1 MSSLTIKSFES
12 YQIPAGWRNWLILC
26 VESPDGILGFSEF
39 TDSNSSQATLMT
51 AIDEIGNLL
60 KNRKFNSI
68 EEIVLNL
75 RHKYRQAL
83 PGIMFKAI
91 SAFENALWD
100 LKSKSDGKLI
110 SSYFPSSNLA
120 LTNQNF
126 KCYWSHCPTTRIRA
140 SEHIGLNPIQNY
152 DDLVELGIE
161 ISKLKFLAFKTNLVQ
176 VTPSPAVLMPGFN
189 RNFDLATRN
198 IPNNYPESF
207 RNVLESI
214 VKESNNFEIIID
226 FNFNLNYDNFI
237 SIQDS
242 LHGLKIKWL
251 EIDFDDFD
259 LYEQILKHKQFPV
272 CTGENVL
279 GIYNYNNILNDDRIE
294 IISID
299 LLWNGLQESLKIAE
313 KAIARNKKIA
323 VHNYCGSL
331 ATSMALVFLS
341 MLPPD
346 SIELLEYDYDDVNWR
361 DTIVSNPAKFSDGSL
376 EYIPGLGWNNDFLP
390 NKLNLWN

>member
-1 MSSLTIKSFES
+1 MSSLTVKSFKS

-26 VESPDGILGFSEF
+26 IESPDGILGFSEF

-100 LKSKSDGKLI
+100 LKSKSDCKLI

-152 DDLVELGIE
+152 DDLVELVKE

-176 VTPSPAVLMPGFN
+176 VTPSPAVFMPGFN

-226 FNFNLNYDNFI
+226 FNFNLDYDNFI

-259 LYEQILKHKQFPV
+259 LYEQIISHKQFPV

-279 GIYNYNNILNDDRIE
+279 GIYNYSNILNDDRID

-299 LLWNGLQESLKIAE
+299 ILWNGLQESLKIAE

-341 MLPPD
+341 MLPTD

-361 DTIVSNPAKFSDGSL
+361 DTIVSNPAKFSNGSL

>member
-1 MSSLTIKSFES
+1 MSSLTVKSFDS
-12 YQIPAGWRNWLILC
+12 YQIPAGWRNWLILSI
-26 VESPDGILGFSEF
+26 ESHEGVLGFSEF
-39 TDSNSSQATLMT
+39 TDSNSSEATLMT
-51 AIDEIGNLL
+51 AINEIGNLL

-83 PGIMFKAI
+83 PGIIFKAI

-110 SSYFPSSNLA
+110 SSYFSSPNLA
-120 LTNQNF
+120 LKNQSFN
-126 KCYWSHCPTTRIRA
+126 CYWSHCPTTRIRA

-152 DDLVELGIE
+152 NDLAELGKE
-161 ISKLKFLAFKTNLVQ
+161 ISKLKFLAIKTNLVQ
-176 VTPSPAVLMPGFN
+176 IAPSPAVLMPGFN
-189 RNFDLATRN
+189 KNFDLITKN

-207 RNVLESI
+207 RNILESI
-214 VKESNNFEIIID
+214 TKESNNFEIIID
-226 FNFNLNYDNFI
+226 FNFNLDYNNFI

-251 EIDFDDFD
+251 EIDFDDIE
-259 LYEQILKHKQFPV
+259 LYEQILGQKQFPV
-272 CTGENVL
+272 CTGENIL
-279 GIYNYNNILNDDRIE
+279 GVYNYNNILNDDRID

-313 KAIARNKKIA
+313 KAISRNKKIA

-341 MLPPD
+341 MLPND
-346 SIELLEYDYDDVNWR
+346 SIELLEYDYDDVSWR
-361 DTIVSNPAKFSDGSL
+361 DTIVSNPAKFNNGSL

-390 NKLNLWN
+390 NELIL

>member
-1 MSSLTIKSFES
+1 MSSITVKFFKS

-26 VESPDGILGFSEF
+26 IESPDGVLGFSEF
-39 TDSNSSQATLMT
+39 TDSNSSEATLMT
-51 AIDEIGNLL
+51 AINEIGNLL

-110 SSYFPSSNLA
+110 SSYFPSPNLA
-120 LTNQNF
+120 LKNQSF
-126 KCYWSHCPTTRIRA
+126 DCYWSHCPTTRIRA
-140 SEHIGLNPIQNY
+140 SEHIGLKPIQNHG
-152 DDLVELGIE
+152 DLVELGKE

-176 VTPSPAVLMPGFN
+176 IVPSPAVLMPGFN
-189 RNFDLATRN
+189 KNFDLVAKN
-198 IPNNYPESF
+198 IPENYPENF
-207 RNVLESI
+207 RNILESI
-214 VKESNNFEIIID
+214 FNESNNFEIIID
-226 FNFNLNYDNFI
+226 FNFNLDYNNFI
-237 SIQDS
+237 AIQDS
-242 LHGLKIKWL
+242 LRGLKVKWL
-251 EIDFDDFD
+251 EIDFDDLD
-259 LYEQILKHKQFPV
+259 LYEQILRNKHLPV
-272 CTGENVL
+272 CTGENIL
-279 GIYNYNNILNDDRIE
+279 GIYNYNNILNDDRID

-299 LLWNGLQESLKIAE
+299 LLWNGLHESLKIAE

-341 MLPPD
+341 MLPND
-346 SIELLEYDYDDVNWR
+346 SIELLEYDYDDVSWR
-361 DTIVSNPAKFSDGSL
+361 DTIVSNPAKFSNGSL

-390 NKLNLWN
+390 NKLNS

>member
-1 MSSLTIKSFES
+1 MSSLNIKSFSS

-26 VESPDGILGFSEF
+26 VESHDGVLGFSEF
-39 TDSNSSQATLMT
+39 TDSNSSEATLMT
-51 AIDEIGNLL
+51 AINEIGNLL
-60 KNRKFNSI
+60 KNKKFNSI

-100 LKSKSDGKLI
+100 LKSKIDGELI
-110 SSYFPSSNLA
+110 SSYFSSSNLV
-120 LTNQNF
+120 LESQSF

-140 SEHIGLNPIQNY
+140 SEHIGINSIQNS
-152 DDLVELGIE
+152 DDLVELGKE
-161 ISKLKFLAFKTNLVQ
+161 ISKLKFSAFKTNLVQ
-176 VTPSPAVLMPGFN
+176 ITPSPAVLMPGFN
-189 RNFDLATRN
+189 KNFDLITKS
-198 IPNNYPESF
+198 IPKNYSENF
-207 RNVLESI
+207 RSI
-214 VKESNNFEIIID
+214 LDSIINESNKFEVIID
-226 FNFNLNYDNFI
+226 FNYNLDYSNFI
-237 SIQDS
+237 SIQNS

-251 EIDFDDFD
+251 EIDFDDIE
-259 LYEQILKHKQFPV
+259 LYEQVLRNKQFPI
-272 CTGENVL
+272 CTGENIL
-279 GIYNYNNILNDDRIE
+279 GVYNYENILNDDRID

-341 MLPPD
+341 MLPTD
-346 SIELLEYDYDDVNWR
+346 SIELLEYDYDDVSWR
-361 DTIVSNPAKFSDGSL
+361 DTIVSNPTKFSNGSL
-376 EYIPGLGWNNDFLP
+376 EYIPGQGWNNNFLP
-390 NKLNLWN
+390 NKLIS

>member
-1 MSSLTIKSFES
+1 MSSLTVKSFKS

>member
-1 MSSLTIKSFES
+1 MTSLTVKSFES

-26 VESPDGILGFSEF
+26 IESPDGILGFSEF
-39 TDSNSSQATLMT
+39 TDSNSSQATLLT

-75 RHKYRQAL
+75 RYKYRQAL

-100 LKSKSDGKLI
+100 LKSKSDGKPI
-110 SSYFPSSNLA
+110 SSYFPLYNLA
-120 LTNQNF
+120 LTNEDF

-140 SEHIGLNPIQNY
+140 SEHIGLSPIQNY
-152 DDLVELGIE
+152 DDLVELGKE

-198 IPNNYPESF
+198 IPNNYHEGF

-214 VKESNNFEIIID
+214 VKESNDIEIIID
-226 FNFNLNYDNFI
+226 FNFNLDYDNFI

-251 EIDFDDFD
+251 EIDFDDID
-259 LYEQILKHKQFPV
+259 LYEQILRHKQFPI

-279 GIYNYNNILNDDRIE
+279 GIYNYNNILNDDRIS

-341 MLPPD
+341 MLPTD
-346 SIELLEYDYDDVNWR
+346 SIELLEYDYDDVSWR
-361 DTIVSNPAKFSDGSL
+361 DTIVSNPAKFSNGSL
-376 EYIPGLGWNNDFLP
+376 EYIPGLGWNNNFLP
-390 NKLNLWN
+390 NKLSL

>member
-1 MSSLTIKSFES
+1 MSSLSVKSFSS

-26 VESPDGILGFSEF
+26 VESHDGVLGFSEF
-39 TDSNSSQATLMT
+39 TDSNSSEATLMT
-51 AIDEIGNLL
+51 AINEIGNLL
-60 KNRKFNSI
+60 KDKKFNSI

-100 LKSKSDGKLI
+100 LKSKIDGELI
-110 SSYFPSSNLA
+110 SSYFSSSNLA
-120 LTNQNF
+120 LKSQNF

-140 SEHIGLNPIQNY
+140 SEHIGINSIQNS
-152 DDLVELGIE
+152 DDLVELGKE
-161 ISKLKFLAFKTNLVQ
+161 ISKLKFSAFKTNLVQ
-176 VTPSPAVLMPGFN
+176 ITPSPAVLMPGFN
-189 RNFDLATRN
+189 KNFDLITKS
-198 IPNNYPESF
+198 IPENYSKNF
-207 RNVLESI
+207 RSI
-214 VKESNNFEIIID
+214 LDSIINESNKFEVIID
-226 FNFNLNYDNFI
+226 FNYNLDYSNFI
-237 SIQDS
+237 SIQNS

-251 EIDFDDFD
+251 EIDFDDIE
-259 LYEQILKHKQFPV
+259 LYKQVLRNKQFPI
-272 CTGENVL
+272 CTGENIL
-279 GIYNYNNILNDDRIE
+279 GVYNYEHILNDDRID

-341 MLPPD
+341 MLPTD
-346 SIELLEYDYDDVNWR
+346 SIELLEYDYDDVSWR
-361 DTIVSNPAKFSDGSL
+361 DTIVSNPTKFSNGSL
-376 EYIPGLGWNNDFLP
+376 QYIPGQGWNNNFLP
-390 NKLNLWN
+390 NKLIS

>member
-1 MSSLTIKSFES
+1 MSSLTVKSFNS
-12 YQIPAGWRNWLILC
+12 YHIPAGWRNWLILS
-26 VESPDGILGFSEF
+26 VESYDGVLGFSEF
-39 TDSNSSQATLMT
+39 TDSNGSEATLIT
-51 AIDEIGNLL
+51 AINEIGNLL

-100 LKSKSDGKLI
+100 LKSKSDGKPI
-110 SSYFPSSNLA
+110 AGYFPLPDLA
-120 LTNQNF
+120 LKQQLF

-140 SEHIGLNPIQNY
+140 SDHIGLNPILEY
-152 DDLVELGIE
+152 DDLVELGKE
-161 ISKLKFLAFKTNLVQ
+161 ISKLKFSAFKTNLVQ
-176 VTPSPAVLMPGFN
+176 ITPSPEVLMPGFN
-189 RNFDLATRN
+189 KNFDLVTEK
-198 IPNNYPESF
+198 IPKNYSEHFRKILDSILNESD
-207 RNVLESI
+207 
-214 VKESNNFEIIID
+214 NFEIIID
-226 FNFNLNYDNFI
+226 FNFNLDYNNFI

-242 LHGLKIKWL
+242 LLGLKVKWL
-251 EIDFDDFD
+251 EIDFDEID

-272 CTGENVL
+272 CTGENIL
-279 GIYNYNNILNDDRIE
+279 GVYNYNNILNDDRID

-299 LLWNGLQESLKIAE
+299 LLWNGLQESLRIAE
-313 KAIARNKKIA
+313 KAISRNKKIA

-341 MLPPD
+341 MLPTD
-346 SIELLEYDYDDVNWR
+346 SIELLEYDYDDVSWR

-390 NKLNLWN
+390 NKLVS

>member
-1 MSSLTIKSFES
+1 MSKLIVKSFQS
-12 YQIPAGWRNWLILC
+12 YQISAGWRNWNILC
-26 VESPDGILGFSEF
+26 IESHEGVLGFSEF

-51 AIDEIGNLL
+51 AIEEIGNLL

-68 EEIVLNL
+68 EEIVQNL

-100 LKSKSDGKLI
+100 LKSKCDGKFI
-110 SSYFPSSNLA
+110 SSYFPSSKLEP
-120 LTNQNF
+120 TNQDF

-140 SEHIGLNPIQNY
+140 SEHIGLNPIKNY
-152 DDLVELGIE
+152 GDLIELGKE
-161 ISKLKFLAFKTNLVQ
+161 ISKLKFQAFKTNLVQ
-176 VTPSPAVLMPGFN
+176 VSLSPAVLMPGFN
-189 RNFDLATRN
+189 GNFDLTTRG
-198 IPNNYPESF
+198 IPKNYPKHF

-214 VKESNNFEIIID
+214 IKEYDNFEIIID
-226 FNFNLNYDNFI
+226 FNFNLDYNNFV

-251 EIDFDDFD
+251 EIDFDDIE
-259 LYEQILKHKQFPV
+259 LYEQILRHKHFPI
-272 CTGENVL
+272 CTGENIL
-279 GIYNYNNILNDDRIE
+279 GIYSYNNILNDDRID

-323 VHNYCGSL
+323 VHNCYGSL

-341 MLPPD
+341 MLPTE
-346 SIELLEYDYDDVNWR
+346 SIELLEYDYDDVSWR
-361 DTIVSNPAKFSDGSL
+361 DTIVSNPAKLSNGSL
-376 EYIPGLGWNNDFLP
+376 KYKPGLGWNNNFLP
-390 NKLNLWN
+390 NKLNSRN

>member
-1 MSSLTIKSFES
+1 MSSLTVKSFNS
-12 YQIPAGWRNWLILC
+12 YQIPAGWRNWLVLSI
-26 VESPDGILGFSEF
+26 ESHDGVLGFSEF
-39 TDSNSSQATLMT
+39 TDSNSSEATLMT
-51 AIDEIGNLL
+51 AINEIGNLL

-110 SSYFPSSNLA
+110 SSYFPSPNLA
-120 LTNQNF
+120 LKKQSFN
-126 KCYWSHCPTTRIRA
+126 CYWSHCPTTRIRA
-140 SEHIGLNPIQNY
+140 SEHIGLNPIQNH
-152 DDLVELGIE
+152 DDLVELGKE

-176 VTPSPAVLMPGFN
+176 IAPSPAVLMPGFN
-189 RNFDLATRN
+189 KNFDLITKN

-207 RNVLESI
+207 RNILESI
-214 VKESNNFEIIID
+214 IQESNSFEIIID
-226 FNFNLNYDNFI
+226 FNFNLDYNNFI

-251 EIDFDDFD
+251 EIDFDDIE
-259 LYEQILKHKQFPV
+259 LYEQILRQKQFPV
-272 CTGENVL
+272 CTGENIL
-279 GIYNYNNILNDDRIE
+279 GVYNYNNILNDDRID

-341 MLPPD
+341 MIPND
-346 SIELLEYDYDDVNWR
+346 SIELLEYDYDDVSWR
-361 DTIVSNPAKFSDGSL
+361 DTIVSNPAKFSNGSL
-376 EYIPGLGWNNDFLP
+376 EYIPGLGWNSDFLP
-390 NKLNLWN
+390 NELIL

>member
-1 MSSLTIKSFES
+1 MSSLTLKSFNS
-12 YQIPAGWRNWLILC
+12 YQIPAGWRNWLILSI
-26 VESPDGILGFSEF
+26 ESHDGVFGFSEF
-39 TDSNSSQATLMT
+39 TDSNGSEATLIT
-51 AIDEIGNLL
+51 AINEIGNLL
-60 KNRKFNSI
+60 KNKKFNSI

-110 SSYFPSSNLA
+110 SSYFPSTNL
-120 LTNQNF
+120 TPKKQSFN
-126 KCYWSHCPTTRIRA
+126 CYWSHCPTTRIRA

-152 DDLVELGIE
+152 DDLVELGKE

-176 VTPSPAVLMPGFN
+176 IVPSPAVLMPGFN
-189 RNFDLATRN
+189 KNFDLITKN

-207 RNVLESI
+207 RNILESVI
-214 VKESNNFEIIID
+214 KESNNFEIIID
-226 FNFNLNYDNFI
+226 FNFNLDYSNFI

-242 LHGLKIKWL
+242 LLGLKIKWL
-251 EIDFDDFD
+251 EIDFDDIE
-259 LYEQILKHKQFPV
+259 LYEQILGQKQFPV
-272 CTGENVL
+272 CTGENIL
-279 GIYNYNNILNDDRIE
+279 GVYNYNNILNDDRID

-299 LLWNGLQESLKIAE
+299 LLWNGLQESLKIAK

-331 ATSMALVFLS
+331 ATSMALLFLS
-341 MLPPD
+341 MLPKD

>member
-1 MSSLTIKSFES
+1 MSSLTLKSFNS
-12 YQIPAGWRNWLILC
+12 YQIPAGWRNWLILSI
-26 VESPDGILGFSEF
+26 ESHDGVFGFSEF
-39 TDSNSSQATLMT
+39 TDSNGSEATLIT
-51 AIDEIGNLL
+51 AINEIGNLL
-60 KNRKFNSI
+60 KNKKFNSI

-110 SSYFPSSNLA
+110 SSYFPSTNL
-120 LTNQNF
+120 TPKNQSFN
-126 KCYWSHCPTTRIRA
+126 CYWSHCPTTRIRA

-152 DDLVELGIE
+152 DDLVELGKE

-176 VTPSPAVLMPGFN
+176 IVPSPAVLMPGFN
-189 RNFDLATRN
+189 KNFDLITKN

-207 RNVLESI
+207 RNILESVI
-214 VKESNNFEIIID
+214 KESNNFEIIID
-226 FNFNLNYDNFI
+226 FNFNLDYSNFI

-242 LHGLKIKWL
+242 LLGLKIKWL
-251 EIDFDDFD
+251 EIDFDDIE
-259 LYEQILKHKQFPV
+259 LYEQILGQKQFPV
-272 CTGENVL
+272 CTGENIL
-279 GIYNYNNILNDDRIE
+279 GVYNYNNILNDDRID

-299 LLWNGLQESLKIAE
+299 LLWNGLQESLKIAK

-331 ATSMALVFLS
+331 ATSMALLFLS
-341 MLPPD
+341 MLPKD
-346 SIELLEYDYDDVNWR
+346 SIELLEYDYDDVSWR
-361 DTIVSNPAKFSDGSL
+361 DTIVSNPAKFSNGSL

-390 NKLNLWN
+390 NELIL

>member
-1 MSSLTIKSFES
+1 MSSLTVKSFNS
-12 YQIPAGWRNWLILC
+12 YHIPAGWRNWLILS
-26 VESPDGILGFSEF
+26 VESYDGVLGFSEF
-39 TDSNSSQATLMT
+39 TDSNGSEATLIT
-51 AIDEIGNLL
+51 AINEIGNLL

-100 LKSKSDGKLI
+100 LKSKSDGKPI
-110 SSYFPSSNLA
+110 AGYFPLPDLA
-120 LTNQNF
+120 LKQQRF

-140 SEHIGLNPIQNY
+140 SDHIGLNPILEY
-152 DDLVELGIE
+152 DDLVELGKE
-161 ISKLKFLAFKTNLVQ
+161 ISKLKFSAFKTNLVQ
-176 VTPSPAVLMPGFN
+176 ITPSPEVLMPGFN
-189 RNFDLATRN
+189 KNFDLVTEK
-198 IPNNYPESF
+198 IPKNYSEHFRKILDSILNESD
-207 RNVLESI
+207 
-214 VKESNNFEIIID
+214 NFEIIID
-226 FNFNLNYDNFI
+226 FNFNLDYNNFI

-242 LHGLKIKWL
+242 LLGLKVKWL
-251 EIDFDDFD
+251 EIDFDEID

-272 CTGENVL
+272 CTGENIL
-279 GIYNYNNILNDDRIE
+279 GVYNYNNILNDDRID

-299 LLWNGLQESLKIAE
+299 LLWNGLQESLRIAE
-313 KAIARNKKIA
+313 KAISRNKKIA

-341 MLPPD
+341 MLPTD
-346 SIELLEYDYDDVNWR
+346 SIELLEYDYDDVSWR

-390 NKLNLWN
+390 NKLVS